1 MNQHQEDMDY
11 EFNSQFDQYDWARA
25 EGFDTSCMEAS
36 PEEEA
41 EYAARVAANPEPEVD
56 FPF

>member
-1 MNQHQEDMDY
+1 MNQYQEDQDY
-11 EFNSQFDQYDWARA
+11 EFNSQFDQFDWARA
-25 EGFDTSCMEAS
+25 EPFDTTCMEAT

-41 EYAARVAANPEPEVD
+41 ESAARQAANPEPEVD